1 MVGSLLKESSAA
13 IVWLK
18 KLLIKKIKIKL
29 CHGMLWMTNGRKSCK
44 KLQPMLREIE
54 TPVYLPTHPSLHFK
68 SFASI
73 LLHLR
78 ED

>member
-1 MVGSLLKESSAA
+1 
-13 IVWLK
+13 
-18 KLLIKKIKIKL
+18 
-29 CHGMLWMTNGRKSCK
+29 MTNGGKSCK

-78 ED
+78 EDWEVLPKLVFVIANSSLNPHLHDN